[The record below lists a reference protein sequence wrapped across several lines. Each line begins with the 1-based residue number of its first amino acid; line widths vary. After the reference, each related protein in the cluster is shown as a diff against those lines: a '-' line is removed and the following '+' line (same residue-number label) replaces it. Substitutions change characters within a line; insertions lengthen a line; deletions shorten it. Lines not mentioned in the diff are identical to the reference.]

1 VEESDTVT
9 FKTVVSLETTPP
21 GIATSPQEAD
31 EYFIYNKHLPV
42 PKD

>member
-31 EYFIYNKHLPV
+31 TREEGVEKT
-42 PKD
+42 D